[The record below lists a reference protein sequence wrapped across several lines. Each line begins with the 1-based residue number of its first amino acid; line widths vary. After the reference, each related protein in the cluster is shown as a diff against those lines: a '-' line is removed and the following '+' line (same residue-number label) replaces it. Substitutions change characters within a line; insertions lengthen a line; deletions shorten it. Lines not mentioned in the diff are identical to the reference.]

1 MSSSTN
7 FDNAVTKDSIKYID
21 KVGEL
26 YAIALETLISFMMN
40 ELYTQQD
47 TMIDILMQAYNS
59 RLHHSFF
66 STGELRN

>member
-1 MSSSTN
+1 MLKQNQELTQELIKQQCSIASKLVSSFTN

-40 ELYTQQD
+40 ELYTQQ
-47 TMIDILMQAYNS
+47 YK
-59 RLHHSFF
+59 
-66 STGELRN
+66 